1 MATTAQE
8 KIEIHKHTKEM
19 SRKVN
24 VFATN
29 MVSNTSTTVVTNVLM
44 NVGVELAAKA
54 LAFSSS
60 DEREHTFEQIMR
72 AIAFNSQVYRE
83 QVDTSRAEIET
94 DRAVNKAK
102 GANHG

>member
-8 KIEIHKHTKEM
+8 KIEIHKHTDEM

-24 VFATN
+24 VFAKN
-29 MVSNTSTTVVTNVLM
+29 MVSSTSTTVATNVLM
-44 NVGVELAAKA
+44 NVGVEFAAKA

-60 DEREHTFEQIMR
+60 DDRERTFEQIMR
-72 AIAFNSQVYRE
+72 AIAFNSEVYRT
-83 QVDTSRAEIET
+83 QIET

-102 GANHG
+102 GANRG